1 MSNKLIVILGPTA
14 SGKTDL
20 AIKLAKKFNGQIISA
35 DSRQIYKEMDIGTNK
50 PKNYPHYLIDIVR
63 PNQDF
68 NVSLYKKKA
77 IKQIKQVQKEHLPFL
92 VGGTGLYI
100 SSIANNID
108 FPKVPPNKQL
118 RRRLE
123 KQTTEQLLRTY
134 QKLDPQGSKLIE
146 KGNRRRLIRAIEVCK
161 TTKQP
166 FWKQRKT
173 NRPLFDILK
182 IGIKTSKQKLEQGII
197 KRTEKMFKQGLEK
210 EVKTLTKK
218 YDKDLPS
225 MRTIGYQEWLPYM
238 DDPAKNQEKI
248 KQDIITHT
256 LQFAKRQMTWF
267 KTDKT
272 INWITDYKQ
281 AEKLIKDFLKT

>member
-123 KQTTEQLLRTY
+123 KQTTEQL
-134 QKLDPQGSKLIE
+134 
-146 KGNRRRLIRAIEVCK
+146 
-161 TTKQP
+161 
-166 FWKQRKT
+166 F
-173 NRPLFDILK
+173 K
-182 IGIKTSKQKLEQGII
+182 I
-197 KRTEKMFKQGLEK
+197 
-210 EVKTLTKK
+210 
-218 YDKDLPS
+218 
-225 MRTIGYQEWLPYM
+225 
-238 DDPAKNQEKI
+238 
-248 KQDIITHT
+248 
-256 LQFAKRQMTWF
+256 
-267 KTDKT
+267 
-272 INWITDYKQ
+272 
-281 AEKLIKDFLKT
+281 